1 MDAVTKRLL
10 RVEPDQNILD
20 LRRSSQKRLAN
31 FKVKR
36 SKIMSREY
44 SNNLSAMLNYGEKM
58 AEMESSNQPSGKGIL
73 KNVSDIVFSKANSE
87 KQPIKRQSETVEEE
101 KKSSLKL
108 VENSAPDCTKLNL
121 CLAAKKVMVIH
132 GTLMMTST
140 G

>member
-1 MDAVTKRLL
+1 MLEEQLRMDAVTKRLL

-87 KQPIKRQSETVEEE
+87 K
-101 KKSSLKL
+101 
-108 VENSAPDCTKLNL
+108 
-121 CLAAKKVMVIH
+121 
-132 GTLMMTST
+132 
-140 G
+140 